1 MSLNR
6 LVVLSTLMMMAIS
19 TQAWAAEEA
28 SKFKIEGTAGE
39 QILTD
44 AESSLGWQKDHKDGL
59 NWDQAK
65 TYCSELKYGGK
76 DDWRLPDR
84 RELMTIVKYRKS
96 NPASDFPGMPAKYF
110 WSESTSAEYS
120 GFAWGVNFRNGSL
133 NNYDKASTQL
143 VRCVRKD

>member
-1 MSLNR
+1 MNLNR
-6 LVVLSTLMMMAIS
+6 LVVLSTLVMMAIS
-19 TQAWAAEEA
+19 THAWAADEPTG
-28 SKFKIEGTAGE
+28 FTIEGTPGE
-39 QILTD
+39 QILAD
-44 AESSLGWQKDHKDGL
+44 AASSLGWQKVHKAEL

-65 TYCSELKYGGK
+65 AYCDDLKYGGK

-96 NPASDFPGMPAKYF
+96 NPASNFPGMPAKYF
-110 WSESTSAEYS
+110 WSQSTSAEAS

-143 VRCVRKD
+143 VRCVRKS

>member
-1 MSLNR
+1 MNLHR
-6 LVVLSTLMMMAIS
+6 LVVLSTLVMMMS
-19 TQAWAAEEA
+19 SSHVWAAEEA
-28 SKFKIEGTAGE
+28 TNFTIEGTPGE

-44 AESSLGWQKDHKDGL
+44 AGSGLAWQKVHKDEL

-65 TYCSELKYGGK
+65 AYCEDLKYGGK

-110 WSESTSAEYS
+110 WSHSTSAEAG

-143 VRCVRKD
+143 VRCVRKN